1 MITSFGSEKIIKI
14 LNIVL
19 KDFSTIAM
27 DQHGV
32 CAVKMLIE
40 KYVPKGS
47 FEKKLIVE
55 NIISNFD
62 FLVQDPYANYSIK
75 HCLEVHNNYNLRNS
89 NTKMFIKLSSR

>member
-1 MITSFGSEKIIKI
+1 MAPASFNDAASITFWTSMGSSVISIIKI

-19 KDFSTIAM
+19 KDFPSIAM

-55 NIISNFD
+55 NIIS
-62 FLVQDPYANYSIK
+62 
-75 HCLEVHNNYNLRNS
+75 
-89 NTKMFIKLSSR
+89 KL